1 MTKADLIPIICAILV
16 GGEAELRLPYSLNNS
31 ANYVRVDCVRDIHAI
46 EIGLDD
52 CRSSLV
58 SLQQALFYGAL
69 LERAPMVILVDTDG
83 REDPTEFQVETA
95 ARATGV
101 AYRVIDVD
109 FFIRLKMT
117 APFRSSH
124 IENDLLNNYT
134 SKGQNPISTA
144 D

>member
-31 ANYVRVDCVRDIHAI
+31 AQYVRVDCVRDIHAI

-52 CRSSLV
+52 CRSSLD

-69 LERAPMVILVDTDG
+69 LDRAPMVILVDTDG

>member
-1 MTKADLIPIICAILV
+1 MNEADLIPIVCAMLL
-16 GGEAELRLPYSLNNS
+16 GGEAELRLPYSLNDS
-31 ANYVRVDCVRDIHAI
+31 AHYVRVDCVTDTHAI

-52 CRSSLV
+52 RRSSLD
-58 SLQQALFYGAL
+58 SLHQALFYGAL
-69 LERAPMVILVDTDG
+69 LDRAPMVILIDTDG

-101 AYRVIDVD
+101 AYRVIDLD
-109 FFIRLKMT
+109 FLIRLQIT

-124 IENDLLNNYT
+124 IENDLLSNYT
-134 SKGQNPISTA
+134 SKRQNPISTA

>member
-16 GGEAELRLPYSLNNS
+16 GGEAKLRLPYSLNNS
-31 ANYVRVDCVRDIHAI
+31 AHYVRVDCVRDIHAI

-52 CRSSLV
+52 CRSSLD

-69 LERAPMVILVDTDG
+69 LDRAPMVILVDTDG

>member
-1 MTKADLIPIICAILV
+1 MTEADLIPIICAMLL
-16 GGEAELRLPYSLNNS
+16 GGETELRLPYRLNDS
-31 ANYVRVDCVRDIHAI
+31 AHYVRVDCVTDTHAI
-46 EIGLDD
+46 EIGLDNR
-52 CRSSLV
+52 RSSLD

-69 LERAPMVILVDTDG
+69 LDRAPMVILIDTDG

-101 AYRVIDVD
+101 SYRVIDVD
-109 FFIRLKMT
+109 FLIRLRMT

-124 IENDLLNNYT
+124 IENDLLSNYT
-134 SKGQNPISTA
+134 SKSQNPIFTA